1 MESISL
7 IQSVQR
13 LDFSFSCYN
22 QWMKCVAYTDG
33 GARGNPGP
41 AGAGAV
47 VMNENGEVLREA
59 HKALGR
65 ATNNFAEY
73 SAVLLALETLKK
85 IIPVAK
91 RKESEIEIKMDS
103 ELVARQLA
111 NRYEIHEET
120 LFPLFIKV
128 HNLMIS
134 SFPKVTFTHIPRE
147 QNKHADRLSNK
158 AMNESEEK
166 IKNEAEVTISR

>member
-1 MESISL
+1 VRYIL
-7 IQSVQR
+7 H
-13 LDFSFSCYN
+13 
-22 QWMKCVAYTDG
+22 TDG

-47 VMNENGEVLREA
+47 ITDEKGEVLREA
-59 HKALGR
+59 HKSLGK

-73 SAVLLALETLKK
+73 SAVILALETLKK
-85 IIPVAK
+85 IIPVSK

-111 NRYEIHEET
+111 NKYEIREET

-128 HNLMIS
+128 HNLIIS
-134 SFPKVTFTHIPRE
+134 SFPKVTFSHIPRE
-147 QNKHADRLSNK
+147 KNKEADRLSNK
-158 AMNESEEK
+158 AMDESES
-166 IKNEAEVTISR
+166 EASLHS

>member
-1 MESISL
+1 VRYIL
-7 IQSVQR
+7 H
-13 LDFSFSCYN
+13 
-22 QWMKCVAYTDG
+22 TDG

-47 VMNENGEVLREA
+47 ITDEKGEVLREA
-59 HKALGR
+59 HKSLGK

-73 SAVLLALETLKK
+73 SAVILALETLKK
-85 IIPVAK
+85 IIPVSK

-111 NRYEIHEET
+111 NKYEIREET

-134 SFPKVTFTHIPRE
+134 SFPKVTFSHIPRE
-147 QNKHADRLSNK
+147 KNKEADRLSNK
-158 AMNESEEK
+158 AMDESES
-166 IKNEAEVTISR
+166 EASLHS

>member
-1 MESISL
+1 MRYIL
-7 IQSVQR
+7 H
-13 LDFSFSCYN
+13 
-22 QWMKCVAYTDG
+22 TDG

-47 VMNENGEVLREA
+47 ITDEKGEVLREA
-59 HKALGR
+59 HKSLGK

-73 SAVLLALETLKK
+73 SAVILALETLKK
-85 IIPVAK
+85 IIPVSK

-111 NRYEIHEET
+111 NKYEIREET

-128 HNLMIS
+128 HNLIIS
-134 SFPKVTFTHIPRE
+134 SFPKVTFSHIPRE
-147 QNKHADRLSNK
+147 KNKEADRLSNK
-158 AMNESEEK
+158 AMDESES
-166 IKNEAEVTISR
+166 EASLHS

>member
-1 MESISL
+1 MRYIL
-7 IQSVQR
+7 H
-13 LDFSFSCYN
+13 
-22 QWMKCVAYTDG
+22 TDG

-47 VMNENGEVLREA
+47 ITDERGEVLREA
-59 HKALGR
+59 HKSLGK

-73 SAVLLALETLKK
+73 SAVILALETLKK
-85 IIPVAK
+85 IIPVSK

-111 NRYEIHEET
+111 NKYEIREET

-128 HNLMIS
+128 HNLIIS
-134 SFPKVTFTHIPRE
+134 SFPKVTFSHIPRE
-147 QNKHADRLSNK
+147 KNKEADRLSNK
-158 AMNESEEK
+158 AMDESES
-166 IKNEAEVTISR
+166 EASLHS